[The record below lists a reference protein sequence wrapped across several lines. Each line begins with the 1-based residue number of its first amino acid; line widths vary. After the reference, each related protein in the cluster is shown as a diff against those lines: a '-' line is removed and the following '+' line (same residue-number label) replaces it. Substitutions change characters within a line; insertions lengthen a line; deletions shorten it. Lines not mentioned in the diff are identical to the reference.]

1 LALPVQTVMAGHV
14 ESEMKALYALSMLI
28 VSGASFEI
36 EASHEYQEG
45 STKIIA
51 MPIVRG
57 ANEYLFTIEETGDDM
72 LIALRSTQIPT
83 LFVSLPAPLMI
94 NFADSTSMEDLC

>member
-1 LALPVQTVMAGHV
+1 MAGHV
-14 ESEMKALYALSMLI
+14 ESEMRALYALSMHI
-28 VSGASFEI
+28 VSGASFQV

-45 STKIIA
+45 GTKIIA

-57 ANEYLFTIEETGDDM
+57 ANEYLFTIEETDDDM

-94 NFADSTSMEDLC
+94 NFNDSPSMEDLC

>member
-1 LALPVQTVMAGHV
+1 MASHV
-14 ESEMKALYALSMLI
+14 ESEMRALYALSMHI
-28 VSGASFEI
+28 VSGASFEV
-36 EASHEYQEG
+36 EESHEYQEG
-45 STKIIA
+45 ATKIIA

-57 ANEYLFTIEETGDDM
+57 ANEYLFTIEETDDDM

-94 NFADSTSMEDLC
+94 NFSDSSPMEDLC

>member
-1 LALPVQTVMAGHV
+1 MALPVQTVMAGHV
-14 ESEMKALYALSMLI
+14 ESEMRALYALSMHI
-28 VSGASFEI
+28 VSGASFQVE
-36 EASHEYQEG
+36 ESHEYQEG
-45 STKIIA
+45 ATKIIA

-57 ANEYLFTIEETGDDM
+57 ANEYLFTIEETDDDM

-94 NFADSTSMEDLC
+94 NFHDSPSMEDLC

>member
-1 LALPVQTVMAGHV
+1 MASHV
-14 ESEMKALYALSMLI
+14 ESEMRALYALSMHI
-28 VSGASFEI
+28 VSGASFEV
-36 EASHEYQEG
+36 EESHEYREG
-45 STKIIA
+45 ATKIIA

-57 ANEYLFTIEETGDDM
+57 ANEYLFTIEETDDDM

-94 NFADSTSMEDLC
+94 NFSDSSPMEDLC

>member
-1 LALPVQTVMAGHV
+1 
-14 ESEMKALYALSMLI
+14 MKALYALSMLI